1 MPPAAPRT
9 APALAVG
16 PGPRALRLW
25 AQLGSAGLR
34 IADPLELFS
43 VSATRAILDAQLL
56 SPEDAGLLRRWLERG
71 PHELVLF
78 GEEGSRRV
86 WKELC
91 RAPRVRFLDWPPDL
105 LDLESLGSHTPQP
118 GNTPAEPPR
127 SPALADPELAD
138 PELAEVEAILGGHD
152 SGRCEAA
159 GAVAPESPVD
169 EPGSKAP
176 LTPTA
181 PGSAAADTREQTAE
195 EFEFDLLPEELE
207 QLAQSGAQA
216 PPAEPRPSGA
226 SAPAASAPELVAPPP
241 YFKDQVADLAD
252 IAQRIELSLE
262 LVAEAD
268 ERAGLAPLE
277 DEVRR
282 LVQFTRTLGY
292 LVAPPG
298 PGNQNIDLS
307 ELVEIF
313 LSSAVSRADDAPRC
327 LFRGGGVLPV
337 RSDRTLLT
345 QALDAF
351 FFVAQSCAESGEIVR
366 VQTTRSGAP
375 EQPMALIT
383 IEFPAGRLS
392 GVPPETILSP
402 YGLRRIVPTLGPNAL
417 AAATGI
423 FAGQGGRALLERRGE
438 GRLAWL
444 LEVPL
449 TLGASKSSN

>member
-1 MPPAAPRT
+1 MPPAAPRI

-25 AQLGSAGLR
+25 AQLGNAGVR

-43 VSATRAILDAQLL
+43 ISATRAVLDAQLL
-56 SPEDAGLLRRWLERG
+56 SPEDTGLLRRWLERG
-71 PHELVLF
+71 PNELVLF

-86 WKELC
+86 WRQLC
-91 RAPRVRFLDWPPDL
+91 REPRVRFLDWPPDL
-105 LDLESLGSHTPQP
+105 LDLESLGAHTPHADMALREA
-118 GNTPAEPPR
+118 TR
-127 SPALADPELAD
+127 SPEAAD

-152 SGRCEAA
+152 SAVSNPVPEAA
-159 GAVAPESPVD
+159 IDSRVD
-169 EPGSKAP
+169 EPGAP
-176 LTPTA
+176 HALAPTV
-181 PGSAAADTREQTAE
+181 PGTAAADSRSQPAE

-207 QLAQSGAQA
+207 QLAQASAQA
-216 PPAEPRPSGA
+216 AHAEPRQSGA
-226 SAPAASAPELVAPPP
+226 SAPAARVPELVAPPP

-268 ERAGLAPLE
+268 ERAGVAPLE

-366 VQTTRSGAP
+366 VQTTRGGAP
-375 EQPMALIT
+375 ERPVALIT
-383 IEFPAGRLS
+383 IEFPAGRLN

-402 YGLRRIVPTLGPNAL
+402 YGLRRILPTLGPNAL

-449 TLGASKSSN
+449 SAGAAKGSN

>member
-1 MPPAAPRT
+1 
-9 APALAVG
+9 VG

-91 RAPRVRFLDWPPDL
+91 RAPRVSFLDWPPDL
-105 LDLESLGSHTPQP
+105 LDLESLGAHTPQP
-118 GNTPAEPPR
+118 GDTPAEPTR
-127 SPALADPELAD
+127 SPALAD

-152 SGRCEAA
+152 SARCEAA

-176 LTPTA
+176 PA
-181 PGSAAADTREQTAE
+181 PAPAGPAAADTQSRNVE

-216 PPAEPRPSGA
+216 PLAEPRPSGA
-226 SAPAASAPELVAPPP
+226 SAPAASVPDLVAPPP

-366 VQTTRSGAP
+366 VQTTRSGTP

-402 YGLRRIVPTLGPNAL
+402 YGLRRILPTLGPNAL

-423 FAGQGGRALLERRGE
+423 FAGQGGHALLERRGE

-449 TLGASKSSN
+449 TLGASKGSN

>member
-127 SPALADPELAD
+127 AAANAD

-152 SGRCEAA
+152 STRSDSAEAI
-159 GAVAPESPVD
+159 APDSPVD
-169 EPGSKAP
+169 TRSSKAP

-207 QLAQSGAQA
+207 QLAQAA
-216 PPAEPRPSGA
+216 PAA
-226 SAPAASAPELVAPPP
+226 DAPAASAPELVAPPP

-366 VQTTRSGAP
+366 VQTTRSGTP

>member
-1 MPPAAPRT
+1 M
-9 APALAVG
+9 
-16 PGPRALRLW
+16 
-25 AQLGSAGLR
+25 AQLGTAGMR

-43 VSATRAILDAQLL
+43 ISATRALLDAELL
-56 SPEDAGLLRRWLERG
+56 SPEDTGLLRRWLERG

-78 GEEGSRRV
+78 GGESSRRV

-91 RAPRVRFLDWPPDL
+91 RAPRVRFLEWPPDL
-105 LDLESLGSHTPQP
+105 LDLESLGAHMREP
-118 GNTPAEPPR
+118 GSTQEEPTCK
-127 SPALADPELAD
+127 SAVMD
-138 PELAEVEAILGGHD
+138 PELAEIEAILGGQASAH
-152 SGRCEAA
+152 CEAA
-159 GAVAPESPVD
+159 GALALDASAGGRGSPAPH
-169 EPGSKAP
+169 A
-176 LTPTA
+176 PTA
-181 PGSAAADTREQTAE
+181 QSTAPKSTTPKSGTAADTHAQTAE
-195 EFEFDLLPEELE
+195 DFEFDLLPEELE
-207 QLAQSGAQA
+207 QLAQVHA
-216 PPAEPRPSGA
+216 PATTAEPSE
-226 SAPAASAPELVAPPP
+226 SPADTSVAHAPELVAPPP

-277 DEVRR
+277 DEVQR

-327 LFRGGGVLPV
+327 LFRGGGLLPV

-345 QALDAF
+345 HALDAF
-351 FFVAQSCAESGEIVR
+351 FYVAQSCAESGEIVR
-366 VQTTRSGAP
+366 VQTARSGAP
-375 EQPMALIT
+375 KRPVGLIT
-383 IEFPAGRLS
+383 IEFPAGKLN
-392 GVPPETILSP
+392 GVAPQTILSP
-402 YGLRRIVPTLGPNAL
+402 YGLRRILPALGPNAL

-423 FAGQGGRALLERRGE
+423 LAGQGGRALLERRGE

-449 TLGASKSSN
+449 SVTASKASN

>member
-105 LDLESLGSHTPQP
+105 LDLESLGAHTPQP
-118 GNTPAEPPR
+118 GNTPAEPTR
-127 SPALADPELAD
+127 SPALAD

-207 QLAQSGAQA
+207 QLAQAA
-216 PPAEPRPSGA
+216 PAA
-226 SAPAASAPELVAPPP
+226 DAPAASAPELVAPPP

-366 VQTTRSGAP
+366 VQTTRSGTP

-402 YGLRRIVPTLGPNAL
+402 YGLRRILPTLGPNAL